1 MAHIMDIEI
10 EALPI
15 KLTKIEYISNTKNKE
30 IKKKR
35 KVHRDQEKA
44 RHQEIRKAEEKEN

>member
-1 MAHIMDIEI
+1 MAHITDIEI

-15 KLTKIEYISNTKNKE
+15 RLTKIEYISNTKNTE

-35 KVHRDQEKA
+35 KVHRD
-44 RHQEIRKAEEKEN
+44 